1 MSVFF
6 WSYEMEAYTHDGEN
20 IPGILSKHDG
30 EFLPVAADTIVT
42 YRTMSLDGVLSHWH
56 GYIAAG
62 SLNWSSFSQVS
73 SRTREIRCP
82 MTLGRIYDYKTLTHL
97 RK

>member
-6 WSYEMEAYTHDGEN
+6 WSDEMKKHDGEN

-42 YRTMSLDGVLSHWH
+42 YIMLDYAFVLNQ
-56 GYIAAG
+56 IMVC
-62 SLNWSSFSQVS
+62 L
-73 SRTREIRCP
+73 
-82 MTLGRIYDYKTLTHL
+82 
-97 RK
+97 